1 MLTMVDIEFIRK
13 KHLIESW
20 SIRQLSRQLGL
31 SRQTV
36 RKALVTTTPPRYTLR
51 QPRPSP
57 IIDPVRPLI
66 VSWLRADE
74 QAPPK
79 QRHTAMRICKRSPT
93 QVGWV
98 AVMELRF
105 PGVQLRPQPP
115 RSRAAAVLAAGRW
128 LPL

>member
-13 KHLIESW
+13 KHLIDGW

-36 RKALVTTTPPRYTLR
+36 RKALATTTPPRYTLR

-57 IIDPVRPLI
+57 RIDPVRPLI
-66 VSWLRADE
+66 ASWLRADE

-79 QRHTAMRICKRSPT
+79 QRHTATRI
-93 QVGWV
+93 
-98 AVMELRF
+98 
-105 PGVQLRPQPP
+105 
-115 RSRAAAVLAAGRW
+115 
-128 LPL
+128 